1 MFACFVILSFTGETI
16 NECLLVLHTA
26 ATGVCQLYL
35 ALLHLRRAGQ
45 HFVIAW
51 HIDYTADCI
60 NENVLW
66 YGTQSEHI
74 LKPRRKGAAAVHFLE
89 GACLLWESLSLFLA
103 VVSTVCVAV
112 RHVLQAALFLIISTV
127 RWPQKMLLSKE
138 DLDEWEKEQ
147 KKERKELQ
155 EQRQQVE
162 KYLTVVEHFPSLHK
176 TKRSWLLLPL
186 KIEHSWRFLKGI
198 SSPQNVASGAI
209 RALHEE
215 HTTSWT
221 WEDQSVWMNPFK
233 TVL

>member
-147 KKERKELQ
+147 KKE
-155 EQRQQVE
+155 
-162 KYLTVVEHFPSLHK
+162 
-176 TKRSWLLLPL
+176 
-186 KIEHSWRFLKGI
+186 KGI
-198 SSPQNVASGAI
+198 TGAKTTGGEIPYCCWAFPFTSQDKKKLIVA
-209 RALHEE
+209 
-215 HTTSWT
+215 TSENRT
-221 WEDQSVWMNPFK
+221 
-233 TVL
+233 

>member
-1 MFACFVILSFTGETI
+1 MFQYFTINFTSYNCDFFKLHVTIYFLFCTLQKRASINIRGISYINFLNINLCVCLLCYSFSFTGETI

-60 NENVLW
+60 NENVLR
-66 YGTQSEHI
+66 YGTQSGHF
-74 LKPRRKGAAAVHFLE
+74 LKPRRKGPAAVHFLE

-103 VVSTVCVAV
+103 VVSTLCVAV
-112 RHVLQAALFLIISTV
+112 RHVLQAALFLIVSTV

-176 TKRSWLLLPL
+176 TKRS
-186 KIEHSWRFLKGI
+186 
-198 SSPQNVASGAI
+198 
-209 RALHEE
+209 
-215 HTTSWT
+215 
-221 WEDQSVWMNPFK
+221 
-233 TVL
+233 